1 MSESALPFRVVK
13 AVALEPAALVRSD
26 RHQYQF
32 SCSVTKDTHTPCRVQ
47 GPLSIFGVEIF
58 YCHKYFTNRLDF
70 TW

>member
-1 MSESALPFRVVK
+1 MSESALPLRVVE
-13 AVALEPAALVRSD
+13 AVALEPAAFVRRD

-32 SCSVTKDTHTPCRVQ
+32 SCSVTKDTHTPSRFQ

-58 YCHKYFTNRLDF
+58 NRHKYFTNRLNF